1 MGFVN
6 NPFDLANYQRQI
18 NWCASSQAYKNSIQ
32 QSAVV
37 NGRRAKGHEP
47 SAPYSSKGRD
57 TEPEKFALKMPKMP
71 KHDRN
76 AARRQRTKEKREMA
90 EQKHKVF
97 KELMKRSETECGFDP
112 TKFAELIVRE
122 CLEVVQQHWITPD
135 EDAIADAIRQHFGV
149 QK

>member
-1 MGFVN
+1 MGLFN
-6 NPFDLANYQRQI
+6 NPFDLANYQSQI
-18 NWCASSQAYKNSIQ
+18 NWSQGNQAYKNSIQ

-37 NGRRAKGHEP
+37 NGRRATGHEP

-57 TEPEKFALKMPKMP
+57 TEPEKFAVEMPKMP
-71 KHDRN
+71 KYDRN
-76 AARRQRTKEKREMA
+76 AARRQKTKEKREMA

-112 TKFAELIVRE
+112 TKFAELIVQE
-122 CLEVVQQHWITPD
+122 CAQVFWSI
-135 EDAIADAIRQHFGV
+135 EDGELHEEYVHALKKHFGV